1 MLRKRIFL
9 FMLVLLALVFSG
21 QISSAQEDVKGSKD
35 HPLFTR
41 MANYYIYEYKETE
54 FDSEVFL
61 DPDKKGEKVT
71 VEGRKFF
78 IKYGIK
84 EGVKPPTDLQITRN
98 YTNAIMKIGGKG
110 YPYGS
115 GEAYMK
121 LSKSGKEIWAY
132 VYVGGGGTFYHLII
146 VEKSEMVQEVMAD
159 AKTMA
164 QDISTTGKVA
174 IYGIYFDFN
183 KADVKPESDPTLKEI
198 MKLLS
203 QNPNLKLYVVGHTD
217 NVGGFDY
224 NMKLSHA
231 RADAVVKVLTTQYKV
246 NANRLKSYGVGLL
259 APVTSNKTDEG
270 RAKNRRVELVEQ

>member
-1 MLRKRIFL
+1 
-9 FMLVLLALVFSG
+9 
-21 QISSAQEDVKGSKD
+21 
-35 HPLFTR
+35 
-41 MANYYIYEYKETE
+41 
-54 FDSEVFL
+54 
-61 DPDKKGEKVT
+61 

-84 EGVKPPTDLQITRN
+84 EGVKPSSDLQITRN

-110 YPYGS
+110 YPYNS
-115 GEAYMK
+115 WEAYTK
-121 LSKSGKEIWAY
+121 VSKSGKEIWAY

-146 VEKSEMVQEVMAD
+146 VEKGEMVQEVTAD

-183 KADVKPESDPTLKEI
+183 KAELKPESDPTLKEI
-198 MKLLS
+198 TKLLS

-224 NMKLSHA
+224 NMKLSQA

-270 RAKNRRVELVEQ
+270 RESQTLVSPASTALQEKQESVRFMSNHNICI